1 MGIYDS
7 KIALAKRLITKFG
20 QPVELTRITLG
31 EDAPDKPWRPSP
43 NTEESQTVSAVFLN
57 YDIRQ
62 IDGDLIREGDQM
74 VLMSSVD
81 TSVPPS
87 VGDYIKRPVEGLPPE
102 NWTIQF
108 VRPLAPNGEFIM
120 YELGVRR

>member
-43 NTEESQTVSAVFLN
+43 NTEESKIVFAVFLN

-74 VLMSSVD
+74 VLVSPVD
-81 TSVPPS
+81 TSVPPN

-102 NWTIQF
+102 NWIVQF
-108 VRPLAPNGEFIM
+108 VRPLAPSGEFIM
-120 YELGVRR
+120 FELGVRR